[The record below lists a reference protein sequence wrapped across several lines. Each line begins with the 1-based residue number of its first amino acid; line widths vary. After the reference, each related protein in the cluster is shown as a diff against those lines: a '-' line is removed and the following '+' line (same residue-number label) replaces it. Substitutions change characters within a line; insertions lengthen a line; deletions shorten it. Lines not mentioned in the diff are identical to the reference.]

1 MQVEAEL
8 FCDTKQP
15 VLGVSAGSP
24 NAGESFVGAFLLNK
38 LSEFKGFQFFCFFF
52 LKSLFGCA
60 TFIFLARYEL
70 QSNA

>member
-38 LSEFKGFQFFCFFF
+38 LSEFKRFQFFVFF

>member
-52 LKSLFGCA
+52 KVSVWLCHLHFSGK
-60 TFIFLARYEL
+60 I
-70 QSNA
+70 

>member
-24 NAGESFVGAFLLNK
+24 NAGESFVGAFFLNK

-52 LKSLFGCA
+52 
-60 TFIFLARYEL
+60 
-70 QSNA
+70 